1 MVESSTPDAEP
12 VGGPAAHTQSPI
24 SFAIDFAHQRG
35 WGPFLK
41 VLVIGLFSFLIVPAF
56 MVMGYSY
63 RLARAAALGAEQP
76 DVTDFVGL
84 LVEGVKFFVAILPVA
99 IVVGL
104 LTAGAGQISSILA
117 FLVYRVGL
125 VVIPAVLLAYVG
137 SGSFA
142 GAYDPDRIRRI
153 ASSGAF
159 LQALLVYVV
168 IAVVTSVVAAV
179 SIITIVGPFL
189 VTTFAGMVL
198 AAYWG
203 RVYFD
208 GARRGD
214 WPAAEGDAPATPES
228 QPA

>member
-1 MVESSTPDAEP
+1 MVESSTSEAGAADR
-12 VGGPAAHTQSPI
+12 PAADTQSPI

-35 WGPFLK
+35 WGPFVK
-41 VLVIGLFSFLIVPAF
+41 VLVLGLFSFLIVPAF

-84 LVEGVKFFVAILPVA
+84 LVDGVKFFVAILPA
-99 IVVGL
+99 ALLVGL
-104 LTAGAGQISSILA
+104 LMAGASQISNVLA
-117 FLVYRVGL
+117 FLVYLVGL

-137 SGSFA
+137 TGRIA
-142 GAYDPDRIRRI
+142 GAYDPDRIRSI
-153 ASSGAF
+153 ASSERF
-159 LQALLVYVV
+159 LKALVVYVV
-168 IAVVTSVVAAV
+168 VAVVVSFVAAV
-179 SIITIVGPFL
+179 SIITIVGPLL
-189 VTTFAGMVL
+189 VSTFAGLVL

-208 GARRGD
+208 GAQQGE
-214 WPAAEGDAPATPES
+214 WPVADGEAPPAPDQ